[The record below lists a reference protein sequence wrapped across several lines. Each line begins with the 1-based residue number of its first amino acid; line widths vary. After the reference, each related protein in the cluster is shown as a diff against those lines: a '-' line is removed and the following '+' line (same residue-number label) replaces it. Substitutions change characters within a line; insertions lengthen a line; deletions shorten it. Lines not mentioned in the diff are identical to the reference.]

1 MHKARYVV
9 GTLKKK
15 KRNMSTENQQLERE
29 NILYATKSASDL
41 GEHPEAHIQ
50 LNKYLLSNY

>member
-9 GTLKKK
+9 GTLK